1 MIREAVGS
9 DAAAYISFLNQIASE
24 SDFLTFGSAD
34 ELNLTTKKEESS
46 IENALKRENVLFL
59 IAESEGQI
67 VGNLDFSG
75 GSKSRTAHTGEFGIS
90 VLKDYW
96 GKGIGKKL
104 LAELIEWAH
113 KNDVIR
119 KINLRVRTDNPR
131 AIHLYQS
138 FGFEEEGLIKR
149 DFLIDGVF
157 YDSLQ
162 MGLLID
168 PRVTA

>member
-1 MIREAVGS
+1 MI
-9 DAAAYISFLNQIASE
+9 E
-24 SDFLTFGSAD
+24 SVLSR
-34 ELNLTTKKEESS
+34 
-46 IENALKRENVLFL
+46 ENALFL
-59 IAESEGQI
+59 IAESGGQI

-96 GKGIGKKL
+96 GEGIGKAL
-104 LAELIEWAH
+104 VAELINWAH

-119 KINLRVRTDNPR
+119 KINLRVRTDNAR
-131 AIHLYQS
+131 AIRLYKS
-138 FGFEEEGLIKR
+138 FGFEEEGTIRR

-162 MGLLID
+162 MGLPID
-168 PRVTA
+168 PSNPPI